1 MTQME
6 TRNQIL
12 TELQEIAPRLGQGGL
27 SRVPYEVPSGF
38 FADFPDLL
46 MFRIRLETGGYSENA
61 TRDISEISPL
71 LSGLRDKIT
80 YQAPEGFFE
89 SLHAKIPAAKNAGQ
103 VVPFFNTAS
112 DSRSGR
118 DKKVISLPVRI
129 LRYAAAACIVG
140 LIGIA
145 TFNITHHRNITDPI
159 TGLTSVSDQEMA
171 NYLDA
176 DDIHWTPG
184 VTSPAETASVGFSD
198 EDIHD
203 LFKGVPDVELEEYIL
218 ALPEQ
223 KGTVN

>member
-1 MTQME
+1 ME

-12 TELQEIAPRLGQGGL
+12 TELQEIAPQLGQQGL
-27 SRVPYEVPSGF
+27 SRIPYGVPSGY

-46 MFRIRLETGGYSENA
+46 MIRIHLESTGYTENA
-61 TRDISEISPL
+61 GREISEISPL
-71 LSGLRDKIT
+71 LSGLRNKVT
-80 YQAPEGFFE
+80 YQAPEGFFK
-89 SLHAKIPAAKNAGQ
+89 SLHTKIPAVDNTTP
-103 VVPFFNTAS
+103 VVPFFNS
-112 DSRSGR
+112 LSGTKSLR
-118 DKKVISLPVRI
+118 GKKVIPLPMRI
-129 LRYAAAACIVG
+129 IRYAAAACIVG

-145 TFNITHHRNITDPI
+145 TFNVTHHRNITDPI
-159 TGLTSVSDQEMA
+159 MGLTTVSDQEMA

-184 VTSPAETASVGFSD
+184 VTSPAETASVEFSD

-203 LFKGVPDVELEEYIL
+203 LFKGVPDVELEQYIL

>member
-1 MTQME
+1 ME

-89 SLHAKIPAAKNAGQ
+89 SLHAKIPAAENAGQ

-140 LIGIA
+140 LHGGS
-145 TFNITHHRNITDPI
+145 RC
-159 TGLTSVSDQEMA
+159 
-171 NYLDA
+171 
-176 DDIHWTPG
+176 PG
-184 VTSPAETASVGFSD
+184 ENFCRTQRAVGFGCGAHPSLFGQLGLAANR
-198 EDIHD
+198 D
-203 LFKGVPDVELEEYIL
+203 LR
-218 ALPEQ
+218 A
-223 KGTVN
+223 

>member
-1 MTQME
+1 ME

-12 TELQEIAPRLGQGGL
+12 TELQEIAPRLGQEGL

-38 FADFPDLL
+38 FTDFPDLL
-46 MFRIRLETGGYSENA
+46 MFRIRLERGGYSENA
-61 TRDISEISPL
+61 DREILEISPL
-71 LSGLRDKIT
+71 LSGLRDKTT
-80 YQAPEGFFE
+80 YQAPAGFFE
-89 SLHAKIPAAKNAGQ
+89 SLHAKIPAAENTEH
-103 VVPFFNTAS
+103 VVPFFNPAS
-112 DSRSGR
+112 DSKSRR
-118 DKKVISLPVRI
+118 DKKVMSLPMRI
-129 LRYAAAACIVG
+129 IRYAAAACIVG

-145 TFNITHHRNITDPI
+145 IFNITHHRNITDPI
-159 TGLTSVSDQEMA
+159 TGLTGVSDQEMA

-184 VTSPAETASVGFSD
+184 VTSPAETASVAFSD